1 MLEATASRS
10 LAPRYHTL
18 GDATDESSA
27 PLTAVNCQLHS
38 SLATA
43 CFRFP
48 DVSCFGT
55 FTASAFKAM
64 NIERP
69 SVTSRNSSATLRPR
83 TRRQAQGDGADD
95 SHAEAV
101 PVSKPRSTTPSLSR
115 SPLRDAS
122 PIPNK
127 HPSRST
133 VSAQVPD
140 KPIGNSRSLVSQ
152 SLFAGQ
158 VLPTTFATGL
168 WEASWTSLQNVA
180 SNLLGN
186 DISRSSSAPGSSR
199 RRRKPLDSL
208 NAPGS
213 NPLAGQWGPQGTGER
228 QIGVGTEE
236 DRLAKVQAKKRETL
250 LSANGHINLD
260 GSGRL
265 KRRDSDERAPISAP
279 PSQNEDREALVY
291 LHKVKPEDT
300 LAGVMIKYNC
310 NAPVFRKANRLWPN
324 DRIQIRKVVYLPVDA
339 CGVRGQKL
347 ADVEVYMNGLSS
359 TPKENLMRTPTAL
372 HDPWSQSPNP
382 SEASEIIHSSAPTSP
397 SVSVSP
403 PDEQPWT
410 HDSWVSLPNFPN
422 PVEIV
427 RLSRRSLGFFPPGR
441 RKSVSFS
448 ELDTPSA
455 SLDLPRKE
463 PRNDSRRRERERSG
477 SSSGSY
483 FADRLQGPGGVGT
496 LGREVRSPGPA
507 QDGLNKLFAAHLP
520 NVAPRASFESI
531 HSNSSHGIENVGG
544 AIEGWMR
551 KIASKA
557 KESVQ
562 PPPHGSNS
570 AAGDLIEL
578 SEALDM
584 GDDSDQH
591 PGERGRD
598 ADPATQ
604 PALGTWKDDQ
614 ERLLRERFPPLP
626 RGRVFAESPRRK
638 GV

>member
-1 MLEATASRS
+1 
-10 LAPRYHTL
+10 
-18 GDATDESSA
+18 
-27 PLTAVNCQLHS
+27 
-38 SLATA
+38 
-43 CFRFP
+43 
-48 DVSCFGT
+48 
-55 FTASAFKAM
+55 M
-64 NIERP
+64 NNERP

-95 SHAEAV
+95 SHGEAI
-101 PVSKPRSTTPSLSR
+101 PISEPQSRRASQSR
-115 SPLRDAS
+115 SPLRDVS

-133 VSAQVPD
+133 VPARGPERLT
-140 KPIGNSRSLVSQ
+140 GNSRSMIPQ
-152 SLFAGQ
+152 SLFASQ
-158 VLPTTFATGL
+158 ALPTTFATGL
-168 WEASWTSLQNVA
+168 WETSWASLQNVA

-186 DISRSSSAPGSSR
+186 DISRPSSASGSSNR
-199 RRRKPLDSL
+199 GGKPS
-208 NAPGS
+208 NATNGPKS
-213 NPLAGQWGPQGTGER
+213 KTITGQWGPQGTVER
-228 QIGVGTEE
+228 NIGIGTKE
-236 DRLAKVQAKKRETL
+236 DRLAQVQAKKRETL
-250 LSANGHINLD
+250 LSADGHVNLD
-260 GSGRL
+260 GSGRF
-265 KRRDSDERAPISAP
+265 KRRDSDERARASAP
-279 PSQNEDREALVY
+279 PSQDEDREALVY

-300 LAGVMIKYNC
+300 VAGVMIKYNC

-339 CGVRGQKL
+339 CGVRGRKL
-347 ADVEVYMNGLSS
+347 ADEEVRMNGLSS
-359 TPKENLMRTPTAL
+359 APNEDLMRTPRAL
-372 HDPWSQSPNP
+372 HSPWSQSQTPP
-382 SEASEIIHSSAPTSP
+382 EASETIHSSAPTSP
-397 SVSVSP
+397 SISISP

-410 HDSWVSLPNFPN
+410 HDSWVSLPNFPD
-422 PVEIV
+422 PVEIA
-427 RLSRRSLGFFPPGR
+427 RLSRRSLGFFPPSR

-448 ELDTPSA
+448 DLDTPSA

-463 PRNDSRRRERERSG
+463 PRNDSRRRDRERSG

-520 NVAPRASFESI
+520 NVAPRASFDSI

-562 PPPHGSNS
+562 PPAHGSS
-570 AAGDLIEL
+570 DPIEL
-578 SEALDM
+578 SDAVDM
-584 GDDSDQH
+584 GDDSD
-591 PGERGRD
+591 PPLGERRGRD

-604 PALGTWKDDQ
+604 PALGTWRDDQ
-614 ERLLRERFPPLP
+614 ERLLRERFPP
-626 RGRVFAESPRRK
+626 RGRVFAESPRRR